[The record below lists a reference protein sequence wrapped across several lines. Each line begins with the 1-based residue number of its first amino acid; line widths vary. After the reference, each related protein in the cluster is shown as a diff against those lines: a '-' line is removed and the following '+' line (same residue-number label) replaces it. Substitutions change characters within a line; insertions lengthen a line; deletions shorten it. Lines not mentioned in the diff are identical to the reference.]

1 MPESSD
7 PNLASTLSKR
17 FDDYGKMVEDIV
29 LRGLEHPAIELKR
42 TVTVSKDDLA
52 GRLEFVKFFQG
63 QANSHIDSER
73 LIVIGADEKERKF
86 YDVQNPDEFDSA
98 KLTLIL
104 QKYLHPEPSYEG
116 FYKMKTSAGE
126 RYVLIVLHAKQPRPI
141 MMLVDGGSANNKI
154 HFRPGDIW
162 IKKNTSIGPATKSD
176 LDLMYEPKIELE
188 AETRARQRFEH
199 FREAL
204 GPALLSQEVT
214 ATPVPELLVGSR
226 QRLVRFADAMI
237 ASGDPTRFRMLLEM
251 TRERLVEK
259 CVGFPL
265 AVEIR

>member
-98 KLTLIL
+98 KLTDPSEISASRAFLRGLL
-104 QKYLHPEPSYEG
+104 QNEDFSGRTIRSHR
-116 FYKMKTSAGE
+116 SAC
-126 RYVLIVLHAKQPRPI
+126 Q
-141 MMLVDGGSANNKI
+141 
-154 HFRPGDIW
+154 
-162 IKKNTSIGPATKSD
+162 
-176 LDLMYEPKIELE
+176 
-188 AETRARQRFEH
+188 
-199 FREAL
+199 
-204 GPALLSQEVT
+204 T
-214 ATPVPELLVGSR
+214 ATPNNDAGR
-226 QRLVRFADAMI
+226 RRL
-237 ASGDPTRFRMLLEM
+237 GE
-251 TRERLVEK
+251 
-259 CVGFPL
+259 
-265 AVEIR
+265 

>member
-17 FDDYGKMVEDIV
+17 FDDYGKMVED
-29 LRGLEHPAIELKR
+29 
-42 TVTVSKDDLA
+42 
-52 GRLEFVKFFQG
+52 
-63 QANSHIDSER
+63 
-73 LIVIGADEKERKF
+73 
-86 YDVQNPDEFDSA
+86 
-98 KLTLIL
+98 
-104 QKYLHPEPSYEG
+104 
-116 FYKMKTSAGE
+116 
-126 RYVLIVLHAKQPRPI
+126 IVLHAKQPRPI

-162 IKKNTSIGPATKSD
+162 IKKNTSLGPATKAD

-188 AETRARQRFEH
+188 AETRARQRFEN

-204 GPALLSQEVT
+204 GPDLLSQEVT

-251 TRERLVEK
+251 ARERLVEK
-259 CVGFPL
+259 WNTLLRGGGNSYGITEEERTELEQFYRDEYKPAFVSVVDLRLQLIKFDSKPERFGSAVDLL
-265 AVEIR
+265 A